1 MTIRSHFRTNQC
13 RNPWRPPVPTAHP
26 CFWGSFFY
34 TACSRTGLVCRHG
47 SAFVQPRFSSSR
59 ECIFSATPSNPRDTE
74 VDWAHKQIHF
84 LIMSLSL
91 CGSVDRTLKQ
101 RADRE
106 EQTFDGYP
114 SIYSPDWKNWH
125 RNPPPPPPPFFM
137 GRERLLLS
145 FRRKITRQ
153 MVQ

>member
-13 RNPWRPPVPTAHP
+13 RNPWRPSGQTEHP
-26 CFWGSFFY
+26 CLWRSFFY
-34 TACSRTGLVCRHG
+34 TACSRTGLVCRHV
-47 SAFVQPRFSSSR
+47 SAFVRPRECSR

-91 CGSVDRTLKQ
+91 CGSVDWTLKQ

-114 SIYSPDWKNWH
+114 SIYSPDWLI
-125 RNPPPPPPPFFM
+125 PPHPPPPPFFM
-137 GRERLLLS
+137 GRERLLC
-145 FRRKITRQ
+145 FRLKITRQ